1 LETAAAFNRSNK
13 ARDDAAQRLDLAKP
27 VAIGEIASVRR
38 SNRAT
43 RRSSFDEQCCGRSLS
58 RLRLNKKPSNGPKRP
73 TRGSIMEHEAGTGGV
88 EYEKVGAEYFAQRT
102 LRKYAGVFSLWAL
115 GVGAVISGHYSGW
128 NFGLGV
134 GGFGG
139 FLIAAII
146 IGIMYLC
153 LCYCLAE
160 MSPALPHTGAAYSF
174 ARSAMGPWGGYL
186 TGVAENIEYVI
197 TPAVIVFF
205 IGSYMSGIF
214 PSTAEYQWVWWIVGY
229 AVFLTLNLLGVEV
242 SFKVSVIV
250 TLLAL
255 AVLAI
260 YWISA
265 VPHFDFNRWALNIGV
280 DPATGGT
287 IELPEG
293 NGPFMPLGWYG
304 VLAALPFAVW
314 LFLAIEQLPLAAEE
328 SHDPKRDMP
337 RGLLLGFLT
346 LAISATL
353 ITFLNAGIGVQ
364 NADGTAHGAFYLGG
378 SAEPLLDGFRVTI
391 PGLAEFLAICALV
404 GLIASFHTIIY
415 AMGRQ
420 VYSLS
425 RAGYFPRGLSVTHG
439 THQVPHKALLI
450 GAIVGFVVMMVIY
463 FVREDS
469 GAIIGGTLLNMAV
482 FGAMISYFMQGLS
495 FVVLRQ
501 KLPHIPRPYVSP
513 LGNAGGYIVMII
525 SAITLIMQLQD
536 PVYRNGVYF
545 AAAWYA
551 ICIVYFAVIG
561 RHKLVYSPEEE
572 FATKERQKAVMTKAS
587 A

>member
-1 LETAAAFNRSNK
+1 
-13 ARDDAAQRLDLAKP
+13 
-27 VAIGEIASVRR
+27 
-38 SNRAT
+38 
-43 RRSSFDEQCCGRSLS
+43 
-58 RLRLNKKPSNGPKRP
+58 
-73 TRGSIMEHEAGTGGV
+73 MEHEAGTGGV
-88 EYEKVGAEYFAQRT
+88 EYEKVGTEYFAKRT

-128 NFGLGV
+128 NLGLGV

-139 FLIAAII
+139 FLIAAIV
-146 IGIMYLC
+146 IGIMYVC

-205 IGSYMSGIF
+205 IGAYMTGIF
-214 PSTAEYQWVWWIVGY
+214 PATADFPWVWWIVGY
-229 AVFLTLNLLGVEV
+229 VIFLGLNLLGVEL

-260 YWISA
+260 FWISA
-265 VPHFDFNRWALNIGV
+265 IPHFDFARWALNIGV
-280 DPATGGT
+280 DPATGST
-287 IELPEG
+287 VELPDG
-293 NGPFMPLGWYG
+293 GGPFMPLGWMG

-328 SHDPKRDMP
+328 SHNPKQDMP
-337 RGLLLGFLT
+337 KGLLTGILT
-346 LAISATL
+346 LVISATL
-353 ITFLNAGIGVQ
+353 ITFLNSGIGVTSS
-364 NADGTAHGAFYLGG
+364 DGTAHGAFYLGG
-378 SAEPLLDGFRVTI
+378 SGEPLLDGFRVTI
-391 PGLAEFLAICALV
+391 PALAEFLAICALV

-425 RAGYFPRGLSVTHG
+425 RAGYFPRGLSITHG
-439 THQVPHKALLI
+439 THQVPHYALVI
-450 GAIVGFVVMMVIY
+450 GAVVGFVVMIVIY
-463 FVREDS
+463 IVKTEQS
-469 GAIIGGTLLNMAV
+469 GAIIGGILLNMAV

-513 LGNAGGYIVMII
+513 LGNAGGYIVMAI
-525 SAITLIMQLQD
+525 SAVTLIMQLQD

-551 ICIVYFAVIG
+551 ICIVYFAVVG

-572 FATKERQKAVMTKAS
+572 FATKERQKALMTKAS

>member
-1 LETAAAFNRSNK
+1 
-13 ARDDAAQRLDLAKP
+13 
-27 VAIGEIASVRR
+27 
-38 SNRAT
+38 
-43 RRSSFDEQCCGRSLS
+43 
-58 RLRLNKKPSNGPKRP
+58 
-73 TRGSIMEHEAGTGGV
+73 MEHQSGPSGV
-88 EYEKVGAEYFAQRT
+88 SYEKVGAEYFAQRT

-128 NFGLGV
+128 NLGLGV

-139 FLIAAII
+139 FLIAAIV
-146 IGIMYLC
+146 IGIMYVC

-174 ARSAMGPWGGYL
+174 ARTAMGPWGGYL

-205 IGSYMSGIF
+205 IGAYMSGIF
-214 PSTAEYQWVWWIVGY
+214 PSTESFPWIWWIIGY
-229 AVFLTLNLLGVEV
+229 VIFLGLNLLGVEL

-260 YWISA
+260 FWVSA
-265 VPHFDFNRWALNIGV
+265 IPYFDFSRWALNIGV
-280 DPATGGT
+280 DPATGT
-287 IELPEG
+287 AVELPEG
-293 NGPFMPLGWYG
+293 GGPFMPLGWAG
-304 VLAALPFAVW
+304 VFAALPFAVW

-337 RGLLLGFLT
+337 KGLLSGIVT
-346 LAISATL
+346 LVISATL
-353 ITFLNAGIGVQ
+353 ITFLNSSIGVT
-364 NADGTAHGAFYLGG
+364 DGTNSGAFYLGTSG
-378 SAEPLLDGFRVTI
+378 EPLLDGFRVTI

-439 THQVPHKALLI
+439 KHQVPHKALLI
-450 GAIVGFVVMMVIY
+450 GAIVGFAVMMVI
-463 FVREDS
+463 FIVRSDTA

-495 FVVLRQ
+495 FVVLR
-501 KLPHIPRPYVSP
+501 KNLPHIHRPYVSP
-513 LGNAGGYIVMII
+513 LGQAGGYIVMVI
-525 SAITLIMQLQD
+525 ALVTLFMQLQD

-551 ICIVYFAVIG
+551 ICIVYFAAIG
-561 RHKLVYSPEEE
+561 RNKLVYSPEEE
-572 FATKERQKAVMTKAS
+572 FATTERQKAVVTKAS